1 MANHAR
7 PIQLGKRE
15 RHELERIAR
24 SQRGRAGTSRRARA
38 VLLMA
43 DGIPNV
49 DVARATG
56 FNIIHVS
63 RLRRRYAEH
72 GIEGLVDRPRSGRPK
87 LITTKKIS
95 KVVALTLTPP
105 PKGLTQWSSRDIAE
119 RTGVSQSS
127 VTRIWRQANVKPHQ
141 LGSFKFTTD
150 PKAVE
155 KIIDVVGLYMNPPDN
170 AIVLC
175 LDEKTQ
181 IQALDLTQPI
191 LPLRPGL
198 PARMTHDYRRH
209 GVTSLYA
216 ALEVA
221 TGEVV
226 GACRERHTSIDFITF
241 LDHLAHLYE
250 DETLHIV
257 LDNASTHR
265 TPAVREWL
273 ASHPNVQ
280 FHFTPTGA
288 SWLNMI
294 EAWFSILTRR
304 SVRRA
309 TSSSVK
315 ALIRHIEQFIRLWNL
330 EAKPFVWTK
339 PADQIINKAVRS

>member
-7 PIQLGKRE
+7 PIRLTKTTRE
-15 RHELERIAR
+15 ELERIAR

-43 DGIPNV
+43 EGMSNV
-49 DVARATG
+49 DVGRATG
-56 FNIIHVS
+56 LSVVHVS
-63 RLRRRYAEH
+63 RVRRRYSEE
-72 GIEGLVDRPRSGRPK
+72 GIGGLEDRPRSGRPK
-87 LITTKKIS
+87 SITKAKIAEIVS
-95 KVVALTLTPP
+95 LTISPP
-105 PKGLTQWSSRDIAE
+105 PPGITHWSTREVASRVD
-119 RTGVSQSS
+119 VSQSS
-127 VTRIWRQANVKPHQ
+127 VLRLWREANLKPHR
-141 LGSFKFTTD
+141 LGTFKFTTD
-150 PKAVE
+150 PKAKE
-155 KIIDVVGLYMNPPDN
+155 KIIDVVGLYMHPPDN

-181 IQALDLTQPI
+181 IQALDRTQPI

-198 PARMTHDYRRH
+198 PARRTHDYRRH

-226 GACRERHTSIDFITF
+226 GECRPTHTSVDFIDF
-241 LDHLAHLYE
+241 LDHVVHIYE
-250 DETLHIV
+250 DEQLHIV

-265 TPAVREWL
+265 TPAVQDWL
-273 ASHPNVQ
+273 QTHPNVQ

-288 SWLNMI
+288 SWMNMV
-294 EAWFSILTRR
+294 EAWFSVLTRR

-309 TSSSVK
+309 TCSSVK
-315 ALIRHIEQFIRLWNL
+315 ALIRHIKQFIEHWNIN
-330 EAKPFVWTK
+330 AKPFVWTK
-339 PADQIINKAVRS
+339 GADQIVAKAVR